1 MNIQILIAVS
11 LLVVSLLSG
20 CNSKPEISNFD
31 EKAWKEDKNGC
42 LGLRTKSVDLIL
54 NNQKKFSGKTERNLL
69 KLLGKPDKTAFY
81 KRNIRNFIYFTE
93 PGAQCDSTGGKNGKR
108 IIVELNAM
116 GNVTWINEEII

>member
-1 MNIQILIAVS
+1 MNIQILITLS
-11 LLVVSLLSG
+11 LLAFTLLSG
-20 CNSKPEISNFD
+20 CSNKPEIPGFN

-42 LGLRTKSVDLIL
+42 LGLRNKSVDLIL
-54 NNQKKFSGKTERNLL
+54 KNQKQFSGKTERNLM

-93 PGAQCDSTGGKNGKR
+93 PGAQCDSTSNKNGKR